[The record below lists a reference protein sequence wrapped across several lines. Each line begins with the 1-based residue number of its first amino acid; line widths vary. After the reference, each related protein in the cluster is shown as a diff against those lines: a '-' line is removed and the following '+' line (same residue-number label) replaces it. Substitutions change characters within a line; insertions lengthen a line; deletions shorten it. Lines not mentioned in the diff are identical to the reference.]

1 MHVAILQESF
11 LEAIMSET
19 DESVRDMGLGRRLIT
34 NFVIAEFFLIA
45 GNLVVRMCNRG
56 AFLPTWTIA
65 IIAVATALPMLLFA
79 TKFFRMLRT
88 DLDEMLQRVALEG
101 LAFAMIVFVPLA
113 GLYVN
118 ARAAGLINA
127 RLDPP
132 EVLLI
137 PSILVAMGVL
147 ISWSRLK

>member
-1 MHVAILQESF
+1 
-11 LEAIMSET
+11 
-19 DESVRDMGLGRRLIT
+19 
-34 NFVIAEFFLIA
+34 
-45 GNLVVRMCNRG
+45 MCNRG